1 MLIFT
6 NLKEVHQQY
15 MDIFH
20 NEFHSNL
27 SINMEIMGRNSFI
40 PTSKVL
46 VSLCWSHKINLH
58 LFVQY
63 HFPCV
68 NVPNFMAVWQ
78 LL

>member
-46 VSLCWSHKINLH
+46 VSLC
-58 LFVQY
+58 
-63 HFPCV
+63 
-68 NVPNFMAVWQ
+68 
-78 LL
+78 